1 MALFLSTYVNKIDKK
16 GRISVPASFRA
27 TLAGSSF
34 AGVVLFRSYKCP
46 ALEGCSME
54 RMEQLSQSLD
64 NLDLFSDTQEDFSSA
79 LFAEACP
86 LSFDGEGR
94 ILLPSSLLE
103 YSNILQEAIFVGQ
116 GPTFQIWEPNQFK
129 SHHLQVRERLQ
140 TSKRTLRLKDPV
152 DLKK

>member
-16 GRISVPASFRA
+16 GRVSVPASFRT

-34 AGVVLFRSYKCP
+34 TGVVLFRSYKYSV
-46 ALEGCSME
+46 LEGCSME
-54 RMEQLSQSLD
+54 RMEQLSQSID
-64 NLDLFSDTQEDFSSA
+64 TLDLFSDTQEDFSAA

-94 ILLPSSLLE
+94 ILLPSSLLQ
-103 YSNILQEAIFVGQ
+103 YSNISQEAVFVGQ
-116 GPTFQIWEPNQFK
+116 GPTFQVWDPNQFK
-129 SHHLQVRERLQ
+129 SHQLQVRERIQ
-140 TSKRTLRLKDPV
+140 SSKRTLRLKDPF